1 MTFNTVGGNFQNKK
15 LENIKIHQQDQKP
28 TIAEN
33 TRMDNPK
40 ITKTT
45 IN

>member
-1 MTFNTVGGNFQNKK
+1 MTFNKVGGNFQK

>member
-1 MTFNTVGGNFQNKK
+1 MTFNKVGGNFQK
-15 LENIKIHQQDQKP
+15 LEIHQQDQKP